1 MIFMIFQSAAHFE
14 KSSNIWQK
22 MKKNLVQQRALKRG
36 DCFVIRLVFSFNLIS
51 FDQKNIK
58 PSYFRGY
65 FLTNIK
71 NEESSSFK

>member
-1 MIFMIFQSAAHFE
+1 MIFQSGAHFE

-51 FDQKNIK
+51 FDQKNK
-58 PSYFRGY
+58 
-65 FLTNIK
+65 K
-71 NEESSSFK
+71 NHHILEVIS